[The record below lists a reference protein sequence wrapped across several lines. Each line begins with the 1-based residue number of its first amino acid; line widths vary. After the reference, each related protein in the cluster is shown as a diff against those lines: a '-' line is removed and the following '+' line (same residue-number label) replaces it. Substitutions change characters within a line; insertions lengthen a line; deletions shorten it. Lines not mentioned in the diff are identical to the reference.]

1 MRLRLP
7 RRLSRRAAPSFI
19 YAARLPAGSSGLP
32 PGNERAAHLDGL
44 RRPLPVYLTLQ
55 PIRRAARHLAM
66 ASVGS
71 YPAFSPL
78 PRWGACAQ
86 PFRGELPRHKWGGY
100 FLSRCLCGYP
110 HLPVRKHGAL
120 CCPDFPHARLLSKG
134 TRPRRGARPQLYF
147 FSSAILFSIANQ
159 ST

>member
-1 MRLRLP
+1 MRPHRQPGASSQAVKREGAASSRSGCSAFRKKKRPGYKPGYVGTISMRLRLP

-32 PGNERAAHLDGL
+32 PGNERAAHLDGF

-78 PRWGACAQ
+78 PRWGGGAQ
-86 PFRGELPRHKWGGY
+86 PFRGAP
-100 FLSRCLCGYP
+100 P
-110 HLPVRKHGAL
+110 P
-120 CCPDFPHARLLSKG
+120 
-134 TRPRRGARPQLYF
+134 
-147 FSSAILFSIANQ
+147 
-159 ST
+159 